1 MNQTSD
7 RCGPAIRLTEAGL
20 AVIGRGRVIAGTTVR
35 RRLGYLPQN
44 PGCYPGFTVAES
56 AGYFALLKEVPG
68 AQIPAAVVAAIRR
81 VEQGGKANA
90 KLRTLSGGMLR
101 RAGIAEAIVKGTP
114 RDEEVGP

>member
-7 RCGPAIRLTEAGL
+7 RCGPAIRLTAARL
-20 AVIGRGRVIAGTTVR
+20 VVIGRGRLIADTTVR

-44 PGCYPGFTVAES
+44 PGYYPGFTVAES

-68 AQIPAAVVAAIRR
+68 AQIPAAVAAAIGRL
-81 VEQGGKANA
+81 ELGGKANA

-101 RAGIAEAIVKGTP
+101 RAGIAQAIVNGTP